1 MPPQVNA
8 ALVRV
13 TTTRAADATEVTFDY
28 DAEPAPAEDPDAT
41 GPLEAGDKWRGRVAA
56 YYREKLDRVTTGEE
70 LNIVTRRTLYVDT
83 AAMPDGVDTDD
94 ELTVELDDGTELV
107 VRARTIAVARLAG
120 IPAGLATTRI
130 DLDET

>member
-83 AAMPDGVDTDD
+83 AELPDLDTDD
-94 ELTVELDDGTELV
+94 VLEVDLDTGAT
-107 VRARTIAVARLAG
+107 VRARARNIARSSLAG
-120 IPAGLATTRI
+120 IPSQLQTTKI
-130 DLDET
+130 ELEAA